1 MKAVHEELSNFF
13 EGKGLSQQ
21 EVADKMG
28 VSKPYINAVLNGRK
42 SIGRKQAVKMENLF
56 GLSASW
62 LLTGEGTMMVSE
74 NEVPITPDG
83 DLELI
88 DNAKSFQ
95 LLSSIT
101 KSLLN
106 EISAQRRVTEKA
118 QQQIDRVISLLEN
131 KLCDNIKSEQK

>member
-1 MKAVHEELSNFF
+1 MKAIHEELSNFF

-28 VSKPYINAVLNGRK
+28 VSKPYINAILNGRK
-42 SIGRKQAVKMENLF
+42 AIGRKQAVKMENLF
-56 GLSASW
+56 GLSSSW
-62 LLTGEGTMMVSE
+62 LLTGDGTMMVTESE
-74 NEVPITPDG
+74 LPITPDG
-83 DLELI
+83 DMELI

-118 QQQIDRVISLLEN
+118 QEQIDRIITMLEN
-131 KLCDNIKSEQK
+131 KMCNDKTEQK